1 MINAAAV
8 NIRQATSQ
16 NIAEIL
22 PLFTQFFEE
31 DSFDIAFED
40 LPTAIAAML
49 TDSGSAIFVAW
60 HGADAIAVATVTTTS
75 QGLEFDRYA
84 ELEDLYVVPEA
95 RKIGIGG
102 ALIEQV
108 KQWCQQIGCTVLAI
122 VVTSEAQA
130 TRNLVAYYQ
139 KHGFHPSHRTALFHR
154 FNQQDF

>member
-1 MINAAAV
+1 MDASTI

-16 NIAEIL
+16 DIAKIL
-22 PLFTQFFEE
+22 PLFAQFFKE
-31 DSFDIAFED
+31 DGFDVALEH

-49 TDSGSAIFVAW
+49 NDSGSAIFVAW
-60 HGADAIAVATVTTTS
+60 SGADVIGVATVTTTS

-108 KQWCQQIGCTVLAI
+108 KQWCRQIGCTVLAI
-122 VVTSEAQA
+122 VVTSEAQT
-130 TRNLVAYYQ
+130 TRNLIAYYQ
-139 KHGFHPSHRTALFHR
+139 KHGFHPSYRTTLFHR
-154 FNQQDF
+154 FN